1 MNFATQIKMIR
12 KEHQLTQAQFAN
24 QLNISRQTVSAWEN
38 NRYLPDIEMI
48 VEIAK
53 TFNLSLDDLILG
65 NTVVKDKLVNDTKFV
80 KRIRLSILSL
90 IFIIIAIVS
99 ALLFTHLPSHVSQ
112 DGVLQEPWF
121 LVVLAFFS
129 LLTGLIIGL
138 VNLVLIF
145 LHSFNH
151 RRQKN

>member
-1 MNFATQIKMIR
+1 
-12 KEHQLTQAQFAN
+12 
-24 QLNISRQTVSAWEN
+24 
-38 NRYLPDIEMI
+38 MI

-80 KRIRLSILSL
+80 KRIRLSILSM
-90 IFIIIAIVS
+90 IFILIAIVS
-99 ALLFTHLPSHVSQ
+99 ALLFTSSPSHVSQ

-121 LVVLAFFS
+121 LVILAFFS
-129 LLTGLIIGL
+129 LLTGLIIGM

-145 LHSFNH
+145 INYYKYA
-151 RRQKN
+151 RRRK